1 LGSTGIVD
9 FDHAGLRRS
18 LQLKILDLSDH
29 GMVEIGAWTNTNRL
43 TIKQDG
49 FEQMSAIRKHLLVVT
64 REVRNKIFN
73 FFKIS

>member
-43 TIKQDG
+43 TITQHG
-49 FEQMSAIRKHLLVVT
+49 SQQMSAIRKHLLVVT